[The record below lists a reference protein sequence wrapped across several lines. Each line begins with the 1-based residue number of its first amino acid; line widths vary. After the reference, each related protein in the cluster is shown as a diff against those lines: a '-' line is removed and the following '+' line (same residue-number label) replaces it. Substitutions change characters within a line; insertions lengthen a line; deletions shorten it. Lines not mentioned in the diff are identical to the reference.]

1 MLAIITGTIRPT
13 NLVTQL
19 KIRNEEERL
28 FQYLESL
35 KFFIESKAFTK
46 IIFCENSNYG
56 AGGLAALEEM
66 ARDNGVKL
74 EILSFQGDIQQ
85 VERQG
90 KGYGEGEIMDYV
102 FDHSDLVEREP
113 FFIKITGR
121 MKVMNIQKLVSVMK
135 REKSYFNIPN
145 STLRTLYDTRI
156 YGMPTEQ
163 FKRCFREVYHKVWD
177 NQGIYLEHIY
187 TQTLKE
193 NGIKVTNF
201 PRYPRIVGISGSTGG
216 SYTYVE
222 WKCKIKDIFSRLNGY
237 RVRG

>member
-90 KGYGEGEIMDYV
+90 KGYGEGEILDYV

-135 REKSYFNIPN
+135 PEKSYFNIPN

-163 FKRCFREVYHKVWD
+163 FKRCFQKAYLKVWD
-177 NQGIYLEHIY
+177 KQGIYLEHIY

-201 PRYPRIVGISGSTGG
+201 PRYPRIIGISGSTGG

-222 WKCKIKDIFSRLNGY
+222 WKCKIKDIISRLNGY
-237 RVRG
+237 RVKD

>member
-90 KGYGEGEIMDYV
+90 KGYGEGEILDYV

-135 REKSYFNIPN
+135 PEKSYFNIPN

>member
-1 MLAIITGTIRPT
+1 MLAIVTGTIRPT

-90 KGYGEGEIMDYV
+90 KGYGEGEILDYV

-135 REKSYFNIPN
+135 PEKSYFNIPN

>member
-90 KGYGEGEIMDYV
+90 KGYGEGEILDYV

-121 MKVMNIQKLVSVMK
+121 MKVMNIQKLVSAMK
-135 REKSYFNIPN
+135 PEKSYFNVPN

>member
-56 AGGLAALEEM
+56 AGGLATLEEM

-90 KGYGEGEIMDYV
+90 KGYGEGEILDYV

-121 MKVMNIQKLVSVMK
+121 MKVMNIQRLVSVMK
-135 REKSYFNIPN
+135 PEKSYFNIPN